1 MNPAAASSEP
11 LTSRCSLIENDRLR
25 TIPFFHHSIHGGR
38 MNWEQV
44 CASPHLQD
52 LPFKIETSR
61 YGQVVMSPATNW
73 HGRYQSSISILM
85 CELTGVR
92 ERIFTE
98 LWHGGLWNFWPL
110 TSTRRRTPRL
120 RKSVSKWFF
129 PPTARRNWR
138 RSGGS
143 TLSRARR
150 KSGFAMMQGR
160 CSSLHQQVNFR
171 NPN

>member
-1 MNPAAASSEP
+1 
-11 LTSRCSLIENDRLR
+11 
-25 TIPFFHHSIHGGR
+25 

-129 PPTARRNWR
+129 LQQR
-138 RSGGS
+138 GG
-143 TLSRARR
+143 TGGEAAAL
-150 KSGFAMMQGR
+150 
-160 CSSLHQQVNFR
+160 L
-171 NPN
+171 